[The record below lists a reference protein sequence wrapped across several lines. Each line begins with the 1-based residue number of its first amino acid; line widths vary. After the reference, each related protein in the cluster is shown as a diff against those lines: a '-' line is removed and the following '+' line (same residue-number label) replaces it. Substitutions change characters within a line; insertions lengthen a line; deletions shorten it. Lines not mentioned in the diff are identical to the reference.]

1 MNLLY
6 LTFGNDTSIHLQA
19 AFSIYSFLSENK
31 QVNTVNIIT
40 DNASFYSHL
49 GKMVHI
55 ITINKEEII
64 EWQGE
69 YNFFW
74 RIKIKA
80 IEKLCHLYPGEP
92 IVYLDTDT
100 FLYNN
105 IEFIQQ
111 TLSNNGA
118 LMHINEGF
126 LSEKNSK
133 TEKKMWQQ
141 IAGKK
146 FGDIIMHSKDSMWNA
161 GVVATPNTQNGNDL
175 ILALKICDE
184 MCANK
189 VSKRLIEQ
197 YALSLALD
205 KTYGLVEAKSSIAHY
220 WATKQLWNIKIS
232 ALFLEAYFAQW
243 GDAAIIKK
251 VNLLSKERIPVFE
264 RVKNTNLRLKVIIDK
279 LFPIKNIQFLFKK

>member
-19 AFSIYSFLSENK
+19 AFSIYSFLGGNM
-31 QVNTVNIIT
+31 QINTVNIIT
-40 DNASFYSHL
+40 DNADFYRHL
-49 GKMVHI
+49 GNRVQV
-55 ITINKEEII
+55 ITISKEEII

-69 YNFFW
+69 HNFFW

-105 IEFIQQ
+105 IEFIQS
-111 TLSNNGA
+111 TLTNKVA
-118 LMHINEGF
+118 LMHTNEGF

-141 IAGKK
+141 IAGKA
-146 FGDIIMHSKDSMWNA
+146 FGEIIMHTKDSMWNA

-175 ILALKICDE
+175 VLALKICDE
-184 MCANK
+184 MCAGK

-205 KTYGLVEAKSSIAHY
+205 KTYGLVEAKDSIAHY
-220 WATKQLWNIKIS
+220 WATKQSWNLKVS
-232 ALFLEAYFAQW
+232 SLFLEAYFAQW
-243 GDAAIIKK
+243 NEAIIIEK
-251 VNLLSKERIPVFE
+251 VGVLFKEGIPVFE
-264 RVKNTNLRLKVIIDK
+264 RVKNTNLRLKIMIDK
-279 LFPIKNIQFLFKK
+279 LFPVKNIQYLFKK